1 VKSALRQLASVAM
14 ALGAVQLCACEPQD
28 IHLFDRVAPD
38 AGSPVN
44 RPLPPPDAA
53 VDPSPDPAPPA
64 RAQPACESAECERCV
79 LDALCGSGALPL
91 LCHPQTGDCLLAC
104 DPEPGAE
111 APLVCP
117 STLSC
122 EPRLGLC
129 VECVTALDC
138 GGALRSCDSERG
150 VCVGCMDDAA
160 CSPSAP
166 ACDIPN
172 QRCVECTEDSHCP
185 TGVCQISRFSC
196 VECLS
201 NADCPALGGDDD
213 DELCHPELL
222 TCVEC
227 LSNADCQ
234 RSDPDKPICKEE
246 LECDDES

>member
-1 VKSALRQLASVAM
+1 M
-14 ALGAVQLCACEPQD
+14 
-28 IHLFDRVAPD
+28 
-38 AGSPVN
+38 
-44 RPLPPPDAA
+44 
-53 VDPSPDPAPPA
+53 
-64 RAQPACESAECERCV
+64 QPACESAECERCV
-79 LDALCGSGALPL
+79 LDASCGSGALPL
-91 LCHPQTGDCLLAC
+91 LCHPQTGECLLAC
-104 DPEPGAE
+104 DPEPRAE
-111 APLVCP
+111 APVVCP
-117 STLSC
+117 STLRC

-150 VCVGCMDDAA
+150 VCVGCMNDDA

-172 QRCVECTEDSHCP
+172 QRCVECTDDSHCP
-185 TGVCQISRFSC
+185 TGVCQTSRFSC
-196 VECLS
+196 VECQ
-201 NADCPALGGDDD
+201 NDDDCPALGGDDD
-213 DELCHPELL
+213 DELCHPDLL